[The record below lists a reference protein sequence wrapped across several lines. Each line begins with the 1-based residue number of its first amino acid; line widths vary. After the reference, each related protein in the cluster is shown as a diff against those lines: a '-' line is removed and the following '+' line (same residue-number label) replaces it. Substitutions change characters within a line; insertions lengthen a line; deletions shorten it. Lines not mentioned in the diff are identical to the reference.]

1 MPNDETFAMP
11 EGSDGRTR
19 EPTGER
25 PSTSSP
31 PPKRPRRGKGPR
43 AAFGV
48 FAVAAGAIVG
58 CATIADLRDPMDGL
72 AGTPID
78 EKDADAT
85 DTGANTTPM
94 GEVVVSPSA
103 LDFGDVACGKA
114 PTPKVLR
121 IENQGSEDHPYEVKL
136 PEGTA
141 FSFVGASAGTVKAGD
156 VALVSIAVTPKSAED
171 LVTDLAVR
179 IDDRISY
186 VPLRATGLGGQLDV
200 APTLVD
206 FGELRAENAE
216 SSPITV
222 VFQNTGNRDLTVTSI
237 DVSNNDFQVTF
248 PDGTPEPAII
258 APGKSLTAKA
268 ILVNG
273 IAGPELTATATIE
286 TPLACTKPP
295 SISLRGRRGN
305 AKITVT
311 PGTVDVGDVVC
322 KQPVTTKKEIVVSN
336 YENAPLGYQIQP
348 LPANSR
354 FVVESGGMGTILA
367 AADPASPQTATIVVT
382 AKPVDV
388 PAAAVS
394 ETLRID
400 FSSGG
405 GGTSYNDVTLTMR
418 PAGAVITADP
428 PDLNY
433 NIFNRTITLTN
444 AGNLAVTLD
453 YKTTSDSAKE
463 FDSTRGSVSVE
474 GSKTGAVNV
483 NFWNGLTPKGA
494 TYQATIVLTKKSGG
508 ELCTD
513 LPVLKAHTT
522 Y

>member
-43 AAFGV
+43 ASFGV

-206 FGELRAENAE
+206 FGELRAGNAE
-216 SSPITV
+216 DSPIAI
-222 VFQNTGNRDLTVTSI
+222 VFQNTGNRDLSVSGI
-237 DVSNNDFQVTF
+237 AVSNGNFRVTF
-248 PDGTPEPAII
+248 PDGTPDPAVL
-258 APGKSLTAKA
+258 APGASLVAKA
-268 ILVNG
+268 VLVNG
-273 IAGPELTATATIE
+273 LAGAELTGTATIE
-286 TPLACTKPP
+286 TPLACTTPP
-295 SISLRGRRGN
+295 SISLRGRRSD

-311 PGTVDVGDVVC
+311 PGTVDVGDVAC

-336 YENAPLGYQIQP
+336 YENAPLSYQIQP

-354 FVVESGGMGTILA
+354 FVVESGGTGTIPA
-367 AADPASPQTATIVVT
+367 ATAPTSPQTATIVVT
-382 AKPVDV
+382 AKPVDM
-388 PAAAVS
+388 PAAPVT
-394 ETLRID
+394 ETMQIT
-400 FSSGG
+400 FSSGS
-405 GGTSYNDVTLTMR
+405 GGTSQGNVTLTMR
-418 PAGAVITADP
+418 PTGAVITANP
-428 PDLNY
+428 LDLNY
-433 NIFNRTITLTN
+433 SIFSPTITLTN
-444 AGNLAVTLD
+444 AGNVPVALD
-453 YKTTSDSAKE
+453 YKTTSDSDDE
-463 FDSTRGSVSVE
+463 FGSTRGSVSVE
-474 GSKTGAVNV
+474 GGKTGAVNV
-483 NFWNGLTPKGA
+483 NFWSGLKPKGK
-494 TYQATIVLTKKSGG
+494 TYHATIVLTKKSGG